1 MPNSAPQ
8 TDLLRKILTQFKCNC
23 EVIHALKLMLAD
35 YEKQPPQ
42 ERYPYSA
49 NRDRAQLA
57 YLPGYT
63 LLFVDEKL
71 IMFYCLATYTI
82 YDISQLVGL
91 QSSGHYL
98 RRLKADTRAAKTM
111 QFRRI

>member
-1 MPNSAPQ
+1 MPNTAPQ
-8 TDLLRKILTQFKCNC
+8 TDLLRKILAQFKCNC

-42 ERYPYSA
+42 ERYPYA
-49 NRDRAQLA
+49 TNRDRAQLA

-63 LLFVDEKL
+63 LLLVDEKL
-71 IMFYCLATYTI
+71 IMFYCLATSTV
-82 YDISQLVGL
+82 YDISQLIGL

-98 RRLKADTRAAKTM
+98 RRLKADTGAAKTM
-111 QFRRI
+111 HFRRI

>member
-1 MPNSAPQ
+1 MPNNAPQ
-8 TDLLRKILTQFKCNC
+8 TGLLRKILNQFKCNC
-23 EVIHALKLMLAD
+23 EVIHSLKLMLAD

-42 ERYPYSA
+42 ERYPYTT

-63 LLFVDEKL
+63 LLLADEKL
-71 IMFYCLATYTI
+71 IMFYCLSTSTI
-82 YDISQLVGL
+82 YDISQLIGL

-98 RRLKADTRAAKTM
+98 RHLKADTGATKTM